1 MYKKFKFTLAE
12 NIHVKVKGKLTLNSF
27 KFTQYFNQWNSS
39 HGISL
44 WEFVASKFD
53 VKYANA
59 VKSNM
64 PMPT

>member
-1 MYKKFKFTLAE
+1 MYKTFKFTL
-12 NIHVKVKGKLTLNSF
+12 NSS

-44 WEFVASKFD
+44 WEFAASKFD
-53 VKYANA
+53 VKYAKA